1 MATSSMQS
9 AMQSMSQAGGGG
21 GVGGG
26 AGVGGAAGNPAAPF
40 VSPSLY
46 VGDLQQDVTEALLFE
61 IFNAVGPVASV
72 RVCRDAATRR
82 SLGYAY
88 VNFHRVDDAERA
100 LDTMNFKN
108 IRSRPC
114 RIMWSHRDPSLRK
127 SGVGNI
133 FVNHL
138 AKSIDNKQLYDTFS
152 MFGNILSCKVAMNA
166 KRDSLGYGFV
176 HYESQESADQAIQRV
191 DGKVIAGEKVRVE
204 SFKAKKERSGG
215 SGGKAF
221 KYTNIFVKNLP
232 AEMSKEDMEALF
244 RQFGDIT
251 SSVISVDKENKA
263 RAFGFINYATAEE
276 ATAAVDGANTIDV
289 DGKRLYVSR
298 AQKKDEREKELR
310 ERFEQLKQE
319 RQKKY
324 AGVNLF
330 VKNLA
335 DDMDD
340 AKLTAEFSKYGQITS
355 AKIMRDPAGK
365 SRGFGFVCFSAP
377 EEATKAVTELN
388 GRMIDG
394 KPLYVALAQ
403 RKEQRRQQLEAQYA
417 QRAKMMPN
425 PAVGGLGGLGGAGG
439 PGGYPSQAA
448 IQAAAAGLYGQP
460 GNMMSFP
467 PQLPPQGGRFMYGQQ
482 GIPGV
487 GPMVNM
493 GGLGGPQGFP
503 RFNPAAGLM
512 QGGVGGP
519 QGRGVQGQMNGAGG
533 MQYPLMAMGGMGV
546 GGQRQ
551 LPMPQGQPG
560 PTQGLQQQQVQQ
572 QVQQAQLLAQAQ
584 QRAQQQQPGQGVP
597 PQQQRGGPRP
607 GAPPQVGGVQGR
619 NGVGQPAGAMLGKPV
634 PPHILAQQQAQV
646 GQAPGIRY
654 GDNVR
659 NRAQPAPPNASSP
672 PSDVVVMPSP
682 SEPLTIKAL
691 AAAPEEQ
698 RKQMIGER
706 LFPLIK
712 MQEPQ
717 LAGKIT
723 GMLLEMDNGE
733 LIHLLESH
741 AALNEK
747 ISEALQV
754 LQQHP
759 GMDGEQGEDD
769 TDK

>member
-1 MATSSMQS
+1 MTSLQS
-9 AMQSMSQAGGGG
+9 LNSMSQPPL
-21 GVGGG
+21 
-26 AGVGGAAGNPAAPF
+26 NPAAPYA
-40 VSPSLY
+40 SASLY
-46 VGDLQQDVTEALLFE
+46 VGDLQQEVTEALLFE

-114 RIMWSHRDPSLRK
+114 RIMWMHRDPSLRK

-166 KRDSLGYGFV
+166 KRESLGYGFV
-176 HYESQESADQAIQRV
+176 HYESQESADQAIARV

-215 SGGKAF
+215 GSGKQFA
-221 KYTNIFVKNLP
+221 YTNIFVKNLP
-232 AEMSKEDMEALF
+232 AEMTREEMEAVF
-244 RQFGDIT
+244 RPFGDIT
-251 SSVISVDKENKA
+251 SSVISVDKDNKQ
-263 RAFGFINYATAEE
+263 RAFGFINFASAEE
-276 ATAAVDGANTIDV
+276 ATAAVEGAASLELPDGR
-289 DGKRLYVSR
+289 KLSVSR

-319 RQKKY
+319 RAKKY

-330 VKNLA
+330 IKNLA

-340 AKLTAEFSKYGQITS
+340 AKLTTEFSKFGQITS
-355 AKIMRDPAGK
+355 AKVMRDPAGK
-365 SRGFGFVCFSAP
+365 SRGFGFVCFNTP

-417 QRAKMMPN
+417 QRAKMLPG
-425 PAVGGLGGLGGAGG
+425 PGVPGLAGLGGAGV

-467 PQLPPQGGRFMYGQQ
+467 PSLPPQGGRFMYGQQ

-487 GPMVNM
+487 GPMLNM

-503 RFNPAAGLM
+503 RFPAAGMM
-512 QGGVGGP
+512 QQGVGP
-519 QGRGVQGQMNGAGG
+519 QGRGVQGQMNGGG
-533 MQYPLMAMGGMGV
+533 AMQGYPLMGMAGV

-560 PTQGLQQQQVQQ
+560 PTQGLQAQQQAVA
-572 QVQQAQLLAQAQ
+572 VQQAQLLAAQ
-584 QRAQQQQPGQGVP
+584 QAAAQQQRPQPGQVP
-597 PQQQRGGPRP
+597 PAAATRRPPPRRSP
-607 GAPPQVGGVQGR
+607 SGR
-619 NGVGQPAGAMLGKPV
+619 
-634 PPHILAQQQAQV
+634 
-646 GQAPGIRY
+646 R
-654 GDNVR
+654 
-659 NRAQPAPPNASSP
+659 RAQPQRR
-672 PSDVVVMPSP
+672 
-682 SEPLTIKAL
+682 
-691 AAAPEEQ
+691 AAA
-698 RKQMIGER
+698 
-706 LFPLIK
+706 
-712 MQEPQ
+712 
-717 LAGKIT
+717 
-723 GMLLEMDNGE
+723 
-733 LIHLLESH
+733 HLSH
-741 AALNEK
+741 ARRQARPTPHPRRPAAAAGSRTAAGRPAPGRHPLWR
-747 ISEALQV
+747 QRT
-754 LQQHP
+754 QPPHP
-759 GMDGEQGEDD
+759 GPPTQQPTVAGRRRRHALPLRAADHQGAGRCAGGDEEADD
-769 TDK
+769 RRAPVPAHQDAGAGVGG

>member
-1 MATSSMQS
+1 MAMTATSNTSS
-9 AMQSMSQAGGGG
+9 TTPFP
-21 GVGGG
+21 
-26 AGVGGAAGNPAAPF
+26 PATPYA
-40 VSPSLY
+40 SSSLY

-61 IFNAVGPVASV
+61 IFNAVGPVQSV

-108 IRSRPC
+108 IRQRPC

-127 SGVGNI
+127 SGLGNI

-166 KRDSLGYGFV
+166 KRESLGYGFV
-176 HYESQESADQAIQRV
+176 HYESAESAEQAIQRV

-204 SFKAKKERSGG
+204 AFKAKKERGG
-215 SGGKAF
+215 SKQF

-232 AEMSKEDMEALF
+232 AEMTKEQMEDLF
-244 RQFGDIT
+244 RVYGEIT
-251 SSVISVDKENKA
+251 SSVISVDKETKS
-263 RAFGFINYATAEE
+263 RAFGFINFATAEQ
-276 ATAAVDGANTIDV
+276 ATAAVDGANNMEIE
-289 DGKRLYVSR
+289 GKKLYVSR

-340 AKLTAEFSKYGQITS
+340 AKLTGEFSKFGQITS

-365 SRGFGFVCFSAP
+365 SRGFGFVCFSTP
-377 EEATKAVTELN
+377 EEATKAVTESN
-388 GRMIDG
+388 GRMLDG

-403 RKEQRRQQLEAQYA
+403 RKEVRRQQLEAQYA
-417 QRAKMMPN
+417 QRAKMGPGIGGGI
-425 PAVGGLGGLGGAGG
+425 GGLGGVGG
-439 PGGYPSQAA
+439 PGYPSQAA
-448 IQAAAAGLYGQP
+448 IQAAAVGLYGQP
-460 GNMMSFP
+460 PNMMNFP
-467 PQLPPQGGRFMYGQQ
+467 PSLPPQGGRFMYGQQ

-503 RFNPAAGLM
+503 RFNPAAAGMM
-512 QGGVGGP
+512 QGGVGG
-519 QGRGVQGQMNGAGG
+519 QRGAPQGQMNGAGG
-533 MQYPLMAMGGMGV
+533 MNYPLMAMAGA
-546 GGQRQ
+546 GQRQ
-551 LPMPQGQPG
+551 LPMPQQPG
-560 PTQGLQQQQVQQ
+560 GPTANLQQQQ
-572 QVQQAQLLAQAQ
+572 LLAQQ
-584 QRAQQQQPGQGVP
+584 QRPQPGQVP
-597 PQQQRGGPRP
+597 PQQRGAPQRP
-607 GAPPQVGGVQGR
+607 AVPPQVGQPPR
-619 NGVGQPAGAMLGKPV
+619 NGAPAALIGKPV
-634 PPHILAQQQAQV
+634 PPHILAQQQAQ
-646 GQAPGIRY
+646 AGIRY
-654 GDNVR
+654 ADNVR
-659 NRAQPAPPNASSP
+659 NPRAAAPPSAQS

-691 AAAPEEQ
+691 AAAPEEM

-712 MQEPQ
+712 MQEPT

-759 GMDGEQGEDD
+759 GMDGEGGEEE